1 MKEKPYYSPAQIA
14 ALATENMQ
22 LSAPDVDLNTLVDM
36 KQLANTMID
45 TMRETRLV
53 LPHMINSPVSR
64 H

>member
-1 MKEKPYYSPAQIA
+1 MTKPYYSPAQIA
-14 ALATENMQ
+14 EQVTQNMQ

-45 TMRETRLV
+45 TLRETRLV
-53 LPHMINSPVSR
+53 LPHMINSPISR